1 MSAATEKAVRLTAR
15 NDLQQSP
22 DRGADA
28 QRQTADGS
36 ASISNDAQYALTE
49 DHDRI
54 AHDVN
59 DTIVHQMFAVSLDLH
74 AALSRMDHDID
85 DHYAAEKV
93 RHAITGLDQA
103 IRDLR
108 NAVVEL
114 TDPESSGRSRLYGF
128 WPPPRICTCPNGE

>member
-1 MSAATEKAVRLTAR
+1 MSAATGKAVQLTAQ
-15 NDLQQSP
+15 NDLQHSP

-36 ASISNDAQYALTE
+36 AGISNDAQHALTE

-54 AHDVN
+54 AHDLN
-59 DTIVHQMFAVSLDLH
+59 DTIVCQMFAVSLDLH
-74 AALSRMDHDID
+74 AALSRLDDID
-85 DHYAAEKV
+85 DHYVAERV

-108 NAVVEL
+108 HAVLEL
-114 TDPESSGRSRLYGF
+114 TDPRILRGRSQLSGF
-128 WPPPRICTCPNGE
+128 WPPPQICTCPNGE